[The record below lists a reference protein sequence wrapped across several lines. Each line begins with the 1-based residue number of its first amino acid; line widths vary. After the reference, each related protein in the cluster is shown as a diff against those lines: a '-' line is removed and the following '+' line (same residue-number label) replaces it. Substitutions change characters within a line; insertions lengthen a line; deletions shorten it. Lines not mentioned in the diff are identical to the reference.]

1 MGNTSKIDIHY
12 LHDAEIIKNAILSAQ
27 YEATRGAN
35 NIQLMLYYS
44 IGRYISQNTRLLKQ
58 DLPGLRGFSDANLKK
73 MRIFYEE
80 WSDLDAE
87 IIDYNSPVQTDELPE
102 SNSFIQTNDLENSP
116 QVSQNKLIANSF
128 IQTNEIQILPFNFP
142 AVDAR

>member
-1 MGNTSKIDIHY
+1 
-12 LHDAEIIKNAILSAQ
+12 
-27 YEATRGAN
+27 
-35 NIQLMLYYS
+35 MLYYS
-44 IGRYISQNTRLLKQ
+44 IGRYISQNTRKGKWGTGAIASISRLLKQ

-128 IQTNEIQILPFNFP
+128 IF
-142 AVDAR
+142 